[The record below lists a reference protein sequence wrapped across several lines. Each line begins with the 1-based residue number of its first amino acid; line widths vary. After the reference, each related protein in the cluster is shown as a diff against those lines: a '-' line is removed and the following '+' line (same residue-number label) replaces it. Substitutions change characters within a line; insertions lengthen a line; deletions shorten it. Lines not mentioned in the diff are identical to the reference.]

1 VRLHEAETAHPL
13 FINRRESTMNRS
25 GSAIRRTETRGST
38 GATGVSGDQVRRLL
52 SGVTATGTPVDTI
65 TPATGEHLISLPQS
79 TTANVEAAFLAARAA
94 QRSWAAIPPAKRVK
108 PFLRLADMFLSRQD
122 EGLDILQWETG
133 KARLHGFDEIADA
146 MSSTLYYARHAPKL
160 LKPARRGGAFPGLT
174 RTYEYAHP
182 KGVVATITPWNYP
195 MTLAVDVI
203 PALIAGNAV
212 VHKPDNQTAL
222 SSLWPRALLIEAG
235 LPPELWQVVLG
246 DPAAVGSA
254 LIDNA
259 DYIGFT
265 GSTNAG
271 RAIGE
276 RATARL
282 IGCSLEL
289 GGKNPMVVLAD
300 ADLDKTVQAA
310 TRACFANA
318 GQLCVS
324 IERIY
329 VDARIYDDFVAR
341 FARRVEELR
350 LGFALDYGTDMGSL
364 TSERQ
369 LSRVTN
375 QVEGAIAAGAKVV
388 TGGHPR
394 PDLGPFFFEP
404 TILVDVPPDAPLYRE
419 ETFGPVVAVYPY
431 DSEDEAISQA
441 NDTEYGLNASVFSR
455 DTRHARNVAK
465 AIQAGTVNINEGY
478 ASAYLSQG
486 APMGGMKASGIG
498 RRHGPGGLLKY
509 TEPQTVASQHVIGFD
524 PGFGM
529 NSQQHV
535 QLFTHLLKS
544 LKTLHIR

>member
-1 VRLHEAETAHPL
+1 MSR
-13 FINRRESTMNRS
+13 ST
-25 GSAIRRTETRGST
+25 SAIPPTETPGST
-38 GATGVSGDQVRRLL
+38 GAAGISGDQVRRLL
-52 SGVTATGTPVDTI
+52 SGVRATGTPVETI
-65 TPATGEHLISLPQS
+65 TPATGERLHSLPQS
-79 TTANVEAAFLAARAA
+79 TTADVDAAFVAARAA
-94 QRSWAAIPPAKRVK
+94 QRSWATVPPQKRVK
-108 PFLRLADMFLSRQD
+108 PFLRLADMLLSRKD

-133 KARLHGFDEIADA
+133 KSRLHGFDEICDA
-146 MSSTLYYARHAPKL
+146 MTSTLYYARHAPKL
-160 LKPARRGGAFPGLT
+160 LKPARRRGAFPGFT

-195 MTLAVDVI
+195 MTLAVDVV

-222 SSLWPRALLIEAG
+222 SSVWPRALLIEAG

-246 DPAAVGSA
+246 DPSVVGSA

-259 DYIGFT
+259 DYVGFT

-276 RATARL
+276 RATQRL

-289 GGKNPMVVLAD
+289 GGKNPMIVLAD
-300 ADLDKTVQAA
+300 ADLDKTVPVAS
-310 TRACFANA
+310 RACFANA

-329 VDARIYDDFVAR
+329 VDSSIYDDFVAR
-341 FARRVEELR
+341 FARHVKEMR
-350 LGFALDYGTDMGSL
+350 LGFALDYSTDMGSL

-369 LSRVTN
+369 LSRVID
-375 QVEGAIAAGAKVV
+375 QVESAVAAGAKVV
-388 TGGHPR
+388 TGGRPR

-404 TILVDVPPDAPLYRE
+404 TVLVDVPPDAPLYRE

-431 DSEDEAISQA
+431 NSEHEAISLA
-441 NDTEYGLNASVFSR
+441 NDSEYGLNASVFSR
-455 DTRHARNVAK
+455 HTRHARDVAK
-465 AIQAGTVNINEGY
+465 AIKTGTVNINEGY

-509 TEPQTVASQHVIGFD
+509 TEPQTVASQHVVGFD
-524 PGFGM
+524 AAFGM
-529 NSQQHV
+529 DSRQHV
-535 QLFTHLLKS
+535 ELLTRLLKS
-544 LKTLHIR
+544 FKTLHIR

>member
-1 VRLHEAETAHPL
+1 MA
-13 FINRRESTMNRS
+13 N
-25 GSAIRRTETRGST
+25 
-38 GATGVSGDQVRRLL
+38 
-52 SGVTATGTPVDTI
+52 GTPVDTI
-65 TPATGEHLISLPQS
+65 TPATGEYLISLPQS
-79 TTANVEAAFLAARAA
+79 TTADVEAAFVAARAA

-108 PFLRLADMFLSRQD
+108 PFLRLADLLLSRRD

-133 KARLHGFDEIADA
+133 KARLHGFDEICDA
-146 MSSTLYYARHAPKL
+146 MTSTLYYARHAPKL
-160 LKPARRGGAFPGLT
+160 LKPARRGGAFPGFT

-195 MTLAVDVI
+195 MTLAVDVV
-203 PALIAGNAV
+203 PALIAGNAI
-212 VHKPDNQTAL
+212 VHKPDNQTTL

-246 DPAAVGSA
+246 DPSVVGSA

-276 RATARL
+276 RATQRL

-300 ADLDKTVQAA
+300 ADLDKTVPVAS
-310 TRACFANA
+310 RACFANA

-329 VDARIYDDFVAR
+329 VDTNIYDDFVTR
-341 FARRVEELR
+341 FARHVEEMR
-350 LGFALDYGTDMGSL
+350 LGFALDYSTDMGSL
-364 TSERQ
+364 SSERQ
-369 LSRVTN
+369 LSRVIN
-375 QVEGAIAAGAKVV
+375 HVEGAVAAGAKVV
-388 TGGHPR
+388 AGGHPR

-404 TILVDVPPDAPLYRE
+404 TVLVDVPPDAPLYRE
-419 ETFGPVVAVYPY
+419 ETFGPVVSVYRY
-431 DSEDEAISQA
+431 DSEDEAISLA
-441 NDTEYGLNASVFSR
+441 NDTEYGLNAAVFSQN
-455 DTRHARNVAK
+455 TRHARDIAK
-465 AIQAGTVNINEGY
+465 AIKAGTVNINEGY
-478 ASAYLSQG
+478 ASAYLSQA

-509 TEPQTVASQHVIGFD
+509 TEPQTVASQHIVGFD
-524 PGFGM
+524 AAFGM
-529 NSQQHV
+529 DSQQHV
-535 QLFTHLLKS
+535 QLLTRILKAF
-544 LKTLHIR
+544 KTLHIR